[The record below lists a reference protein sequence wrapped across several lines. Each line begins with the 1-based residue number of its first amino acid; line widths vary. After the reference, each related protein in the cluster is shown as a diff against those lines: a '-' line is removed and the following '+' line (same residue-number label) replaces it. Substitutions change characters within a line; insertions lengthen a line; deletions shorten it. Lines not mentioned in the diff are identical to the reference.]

1 MEKIDVHV
9 INSIKKELAV
19 HYRVIPYEVGTNSV
33 KLYADETA
41 MPAYDELEILLDKQ
55 VSITAKSSLDIEK
68 LLSVYYL
75 SSQEKNAARQN
86 STHTHFDD
94 FLDEIIH
101 HAISSNSSDIHIEI
115 YEEKAR
121 VRYRIDGMLVERY
134 HISNEDYP
142 VIVNKIKV
150 RSNLDIAEKRLPQDG
165 RINYNK
171 HDLTVDIRVSI
182 LPTFYGE
189 KAVLRLLRTDNL
201 TYDLNSL
208 GMEPSEKDKYLGAIY
223 KPNGIVL
230 ISGPTGSGKT
240 TTLYASLTL
249 LNNKTKNILT
259 IENPIEYTIGGINQ
273 VQINE
278 DIGLTFAG
286 ALRSFLRQDPDIIMI
301 GEIRDRETAE
311 MAIRASLTGHLV
323 LSTIH
328 TNSAIGTISRLQDM
342 GIPSFLLAETLNISI
357 AQRLI
362 RKLCPICKQK
372 EVFTDELKEKYK
384 FDTKATS
391 AHYKPVGCNNC
402 LHTGYKGRIAIY
414 DMIAN
419 DSKLRSF
426 IKSGVGEDEFEV
438 NGLKIRAIELFENGV
453 TSLDEVIP
461 YLLQ

>member
-1 MEKIDVHV
+1 MDKIDVHI
-9 INSIKKELAV
+9 INSIKKELAI
-19 HYRVIPYEVGTNSV
+19 HYRVVPYELATNTL

-41 MPAYDELEILLDKQ
+41 PPTEDELEIILDKK
-55 VSITAKSSLDIEK
+55 VEILNKTSLEIEK
-68 LLSVYYL
+68 LLSIYYL
-75 SSQEKNAARQN
+75 SSQEKSAARHT

-171 HDLTVDIRVSI
+171 HDLAVDIRVSI

-208 GMEPSEKDKYLGAIY
+208 GMEPSEKEKYLNAIY

-259 IENPIEYTIGGINQ
+259 IENPIEYTIAGINQ

-278 DIGLTFAG
+278 DIGLSFAS

-328 TNSAIGTISRLQDM
+328 TNSAVGTISRLQDM

-362 RKLCPICKQK
+362 RKLCPKCKQK
-372 EVFTDELKEKYK
+372 ELFTDELKEKYK
-384 FDTKATS
+384 FDAKATS

-419 DSKLRSF
+419 DSKLQSF
-426 IKSGVGEDEFEV
+426 IKSGAGEGEFEV
-438 NGLKIRAIELFENGV
+438 NGLKKRAIELFENGV
-453 TSLDEVIP
+453 TSLEEVMP